1 MDYDRDVFAT
11 LAGGYPWPPDLAP
24 DDGLARVLRDQ
35 LDAGVGLLADGRVH
49 AAPATPDALVAAWRS
64 TREAVA
70 REAAARAA
78 PELPVPELPVK
89 MALRGPW
96 AAAGAH
102 GALDAARRLSAAL
115 HALADAG
122 CPLAEIHEP
131 SPSLPSDDAGRAV
144 FAAAHAALLDGLAE
158 RMHASLAI
166 TGGDALAL
174 GAEALF
180 AAPYRSHLFDLLD
193 GPESWRLVAL
203 APGER
208 GIVVGVGDASGRRRT
223 RLEDLVWAA
232 GYAASTRGRGMDRV
246 GIAPSASL
254 AGLAPDRAQAVLA
267 LLGEAARIIAA
278 GGGGVLERLD
288 PRAID
293 ARSAAL
299 GQYQPQRRRPGG

>member
-1 MDYDRDVFAT
+1 
-11 LAGGYPWPPDLAP
+11 
-24 DDGLARVLRDQ
+24 
-35 LDAGVGLLADGRVH
+35 
-49 AAPATPDALVAAWRS
+49 
-64 TREAVA
+64 
-70 REAAARAA
+70 
-78 PELPVPELPVK
+78 ELPVK
-89 MALRGPW
+89 VALGGPW
-96 AAAGAH
+96 AAAGAR

-122 CPLAEIHEP
+122 CPLVEIHEP

>member
-11 LAGGYPWPPDLAP
+11 LAGGYPWPPELPPA
-24 DDGLARVLRDQ
+24 DGLALVLRDQ

-64 TREAVA
+64 TREAAA

-78 PELPVPELPVK
+78 PELPVKV
-89 MALRGPW
+89 ALGGPW
-96 AAAGAH
+96 AAAGAS

-122 CPLAEIHEP
+122 CPLVEIHEP

-246 GIAPSASL
+246 GIAPSGSL
-254 AGLAPDRAQAVLA
+254 AGLAPDRAQAVLT
-267 LLGEAARIIAA
+267 LLGETARIIAG

>member
-1 MDYDRDVFAT
+1 MDYDPDVFAT
-11 LAGGYPWPPDLAP
+11 LAGGYPWPPDIQPAEALA
-24 DDGLARVLRDQ
+24 LVLRDQ
-35 LDAGVGLLADGRVH
+35 LDAGMGLLADGRVH
-49 AAPATPDALVAAWRS
+49 AAPATPDALVVAWRS
-64 TREAVA
+64 TRDAAV
-70 REAAARAA
+70 REAAARGA
-78 PELPVPELPVK
+78 PELPVKV
-89 MALRGPW
+89 ALEGPW
-96 AAAGAH
+96 AEAGATGALAAAG
-102 GALDAARRLSAAL
+102 RLNAVL

-122 CPLAEIHEP
+122 CPLVEVHEP

-144 FAAAHAALLDGLAE
+144 FAAAHVDLLEGLAE
-158 RMHASLAI
+158 RIHLSLAI

-208 GIVVGVGDASGRRRT
+208 GIVAGVGDASGRRRT

-246 GIAPSASL
+246 GIAPSGSL
-254 AGLAPDRAQAVLA
+254 AGLGPDPARAVLA
-267 LLGEAARIIAA
+267 LLGEAARIIA
-278 GGGGVLERLD
+278 GGMGEVLERLD